1 MAHTQRQQLPAY
13 KYRSQL
19 LNAIETHPVTV
30 VVGEPG
36 SGKSTQLPQYLHE
49 AGWTSNG
56 KAIACTQPRRVAAA
70 MLARRVSEE
79 MSVELGTTVGY
90 SVRFTDA
97 SDPQNTRIKFL
108 TDGTLIR
115 ECMSDPLLSRY
126 SVIMIDEAQDRSIAT
141 DTLLALLK
149 KILAKRKDLRV
160 VISSASLDTD
170 QYKFFDDSVVVPISG
185 QMFPVDIHYL
195 QKPCENYL
203 IKAIETVISIHKQE
217 SPGDILVFLPGK
229 DDIAAAIAETKGH
242 LLDDRRLESLLPL
255 PMYSGLSSKEQ
266 KPVFKAAPAG
276 MRKAV
281 FATNVAET
289 SVTIDGVLY
298 VVDCGFV
305 KQRVFDLATGLDKLV
320 TLPISKT
327 SAKQRAGRAGR
338 TQPGKIYRLFTQAA
352 FSSTLFSPHDVPE
365 VCRLPLTTM
374 MLMLLALGVTNLVQF
389 DYFQPPPSDLLSYSL
404 EELASLGVVDTSN
417 GLLTPSFGL
426 HVAELPLDP
435 KLGVCLL
442 NGVHRLACAREAIAA
457 VAMLSLGES
466 PFAVPSGNKDD
477 SEEWR
482 NFAAQEGD
490 VLSYVNVLLGYQDTP
505 AKARSRWCQLHSV
518 NIQLLE
524 QASRIS
530 RQLKGIVARMGY
542 RTSTSCGRNFE
553 LLQKCIFSGFFANA
567 AKLDRATGQY
577 QIIRCKTPADIHP
590 ASLYFSQDFK
600 PDYII
605 YTGAME
611 TTKLYLRGLMA
622 IEPEWL
628 TEHASHYFYSV
639 K

>member
-1 MAHTQRQQLPAY
+1 MTPEEKERLMTPAPPSDAPQLSPTLRMATLTQREENAVVELRRKQACE
-13 KYRSQL
+13 RCADAIRVFTECSSQY
-19 LNAIETHPVTV
+19 TV
-30 VVGEPG
+30 GVIWKCKEVKDIMNECLRRVNTVEDMDRARRMVLHEKLQKLDEIKDKPLIGEPG
-36 SGKSTQLPQYLHE
+36 SGKSTQIPQYLHE
-49 AGWTSNG
+49 AGWTSNN
-56 KAIACTQPRRVAAA
+56 KTIACTQPRRVAAA

-79 MSVELGTTVGY
+79 MNVELGTTVGY
-90 SVRFTDA
+90 SVRFTEA

-149 KILAKRKDLRV
+149 KILAKRKDDLRV

-170 QYKFFDDSVVVPISG
+170 QYKFFDGSVVVPISG

-203 IKAIETVISIHKQE
+203 VKAIETVISIHKQE
-217 SPGDILVFLPGK
+217 LPGDILVFLPGK
-229 DDIAAAIAETKGH
+229 DDITAAITEIKGN
-242 LLDDRRLESLLPL
+242 LLDDRCLESLLPL
-255 PMYSGLSSKEQ
+255 PMYSGLSPKEQ

-276 MRKAV
+276 IRKVV

-298 VVDCGFV
+298 VIDCGFV

-320 TLPISKT
+320 TLPVSKT

-338 TQPGKIYRLFTQAA
+338 TQPGKVYRLFTQAA
-352 FSSTLFSPHDVPE
+352 FTSTLFSQHDVPE
-365 VCRLPLTTM
+365 VCRLPLTSM

-389 DYFQPPPSDLLSYSL
+389 DYFQSPPSELLSYSL
-404 EELASLGVVDTSN
+404 EELASLGVVNSSN
-417 GLLTPSFGL
+417 GLLTLSLGL

-442 NGVHRLACAREAIAA
+442 NGVQKFACAREAISA

-466 PFAVPSGNKDD
+466 PFTVSSGNRDD
-477 SEEWR
+477 SEAWR
-482 NFAAQEGD
+482 NFAVQEGD

-530 RQLKGIVARMGY
+530 Q
-542 RTSTSCGRNFE
+542 
-553 LLQKCIFSGFFANA
+553 QA
-567 AKLDRATGQY
+567 AS
-577 QIIRCKTPADIHP
+577 IN
-590 ASLYFSQDFK
+590 
-600 PDYII
+600 
-605 YTGAME
+605 
-611 TTKLYLRGLMA
+611 
-622 IEPEWL
+622 
-628 TEHASHYFYSV
+628 
-639 K
+639 

>member
-1 MAHTQRQQLPAY
+1 
-13 KYRSQL
+13 
-19 LNAIETHPVTV
+19 
-30 VVGEPG
+30 
-36 SGKSTQLPQYLHE
+36 
-49 AGWTSNG
+49 
-56 KAIACTQPRRVAAA
+56 

-79 MSVELGTTVGY
+79 MNVELGTTVGY
-90 SVRFTDA
+90 SVRFTEA

-149 KILAKRKDLRV
+149 KILAKRKDDLRV

-170 QYKFFDDSVVVPISG
+170 QYKFFDGSVVVPISG

-203 IKAIETVISIHKQE
+203 VKAIETVISIHKQE
-217 SPGDILVFLPGK
+217 LPGDILVFLPGK
-229 DDIAAAIAETKGH
+229 DDITAAITEIKGH
-242 LLDDRRLESLLPL
+242 LLDDRCLESLLPL
-255 PMYSGLSSKEQ
+255 PMYSGLSPKEQ

-276 MRKAV
+276 IRKVV

-298 VVDCGFV
+298 VIDCGFV

-320 TLPISKT
+320 TLPVSKT

-338 TQPGKIYRLFTQAA
+338 TQPGKVYRLFTQAA
-352 FSSTLFSPHDVPE
+352 FTSTLFSQHDVPE
-365 VCRLPLTTM
+365 VCRLPLTSM

-389 DYFQPPPSDLLSYSL
+389 DYFQSPPSELLSYSL
-404 EELASLGVVDTSN
+404 EELASLGVVNSSN
-417 GLLTPSFGL
+417 GLLTPSLGL

-442 NGVHRLACAREAIAA
+442 NGVQKFACAREAISA

-466 PFAVPSGNKDD
+466 PFTVSSGNRDD
-477 SEEWR
+477 SEAWR
-482 NFAAQEGD
+482 NFAVQEGD

-530 RQLKGIVARMGY
+530 RQLKGLLTRIAPWKRQNY
-542 RTSTSCGRNFE
+542 IFE
-553 LLQKCIFSGFFANA
+553 
-567 AKLDRATGQY
+567 
-577 QIIRCKTPADIHP
+577 
-590 ASLYFSQDFK
+590 
-600 PDYII
+600 
-605 YTGAME
+605 
-611 TTKLYLRGLMA
+611 
-622 IEPEWL
+622 
-628 TEHASHYFYSV
+628 V
-639 K
+639 